1 MSVLKLTRK
10 SCIEVNV
17 TALELVWKVGVVYEY
32 PGIKTHFTEIN
43 ISELL

>member
-1 MSVLKLTRK
+1 MGI
-10 SCIEVNV
+10 C
-17 TALELVWKVGVVYEY
+17 ELVWKVGVVYEY